1 MAIRSVESLKNL
13 AGKTVLLR
21 VDFNVETPRDALR
34 LTRSLPTIKYL
45 LGQRARVVLISHRGR
60 PEGSVTPELSLKIL
74 LPFLRRRASQSIFLF
89 DHFNFG
95 HIRAQVAASRPG
107 SLFMLENIRFLS
119 GEENENAAARRTLAA
134 QLASLGDYY
143 VNDAFAVC
151 HRAGASITELPQ
163 LLPCYAGFIVQEE
176 VEKLSMV
183 LRKPKQ
189 PLVVIV
195 GGGKAKDKFA
205 VINNLHRKAD
215 HFLVGGVLANTF
227 LKMRGVDVGYSAID
241 ASLAQDV
248 KRSLKDK
255 KITLPVDWIIGDT
268 GKISDIGSLTATAF
282 SEIIRSAKTI
292 VWNGPMGIFENPRY
306 RAGSLAI
313 AKAIA
318 KSKAFSIIGGG
329 ETTQFIDQSRMA
341 DKFDFLSTGGGA
353 MLELLAGKKLPGIE
367 ALKRKQ

>member
-60 PEGSVTPELSLKIL
+60 PEGSVVPELSLKIL
-74 LPFLRRRASQSIFLF
+74 LPFLRRKASQSIFLF
-89 DHFNFG
+89 DHFNFA
-95 HIRAQVAASRPG
+95 HIRAQVHAARPG
-107 SLFMLENIRFLS
+107 TLFMLENIRFLS
-119 GEENENAAARRTLAA
+119 GEENDDLAARKKLAA
-134 QLASLGDYY
+134 QLAELGDYY

-151 HRAGASITELPQ
+151 HRAGASITELPR
-163 LLPCYAGFIVQEE
+163 LLPAYAGFIVQEE
-176 VEKLSMV
+176 VTKLTTV
-183 LRKPKQ
+183 LKKPKL
-189 PLVVIV
+189 PLVVVV

-205 VINNLHRKAD
+205 VVHNLHRKAS
-215 HFLVGGVLANTF
+215 HFLIGGVLANTF
-227 LKMRGVDVGYSAID
+227 LKARGVDIGYSATDNSIFD
-241 ASLAQDV
+241 DV

-255 KITLPVDWIIGDT
+255 KISLPLDWIVGDT
-268 GKISDIGSLTATAF
+268 GKISDIGPLTVDSFA
-282 SEIIRSAKTI
+282 SVISGAKTI
-292 VWNGPMGIFENPRY
+292 IWNGPMGIFEDPRY

-313 AKAIA
+313 SKAIA

-329 ETTQFIDQSRMA
+329 ETTQFVDQIRMA

-367 ALKRKQ
+367 ALKKK